1 MNQLLLRVCSALFI
15 VSGLN
20 TIAGLLL
27 RLLAAGMS
35 DESLMAGYIG
45 SIVMGVLGIA
55 AGIASLVKK
64 TPIFLMILSVLSIA
78 MRLFGAVII
87 PYTYSSMGLE
97 TGVILNA
104 FVDNFVDPSL
114 VLCITTFFIGLKKTV
129 VEESG
134 LNLGLLRFCA
144 VIFIVDGANDLLK
157 ILLSYFMKTES
168 GFVQPLSWF
177 SIALVVVS
185 IAVGIFAI
193 AKRNSLVLKVYA
205 LIAFVQILWNTF
217 AYVRE
222 HMFGGFY
229 IGNAIVGLVFNMFF
243 VVGVAT
249 FFVNV
254 EETKFYFQKLKKL
267 FFRRKTL
274 T

>member
-1 MNQLLLRVCSALFI
+1 MNQSLLRVCSALFI

-20 TIAGLLL
+20 TVVGLLL
-27 RLLAAGMS
+27 QLLTAGMS
-35 DESLMAGYIG
+35 DESLMSGYMG

-55 AGIASLVKK
+55 AGTASLAKK

-87 PYTYSSMGLE
+87 PYTYLSMGLG

-267 FFRRKTL
+267 PKIGNLF
-274 T
+274 

>member
-1 MNQLLLRVCSALFI
+1 MNQSLLRVCSALFI

-27 RLLAAGMS
+27 QLLTAGMPN
-35 DESLMAGYIG
+35 ESFTGYIVA
-45 SIVMGVLGIA
+45 ILMGVLGIA
-55 AGIASLVKK
+55 AGVASLVKK
-64 TPIFLMILSVLSIA
+64 TPIFLMALSVLA
-78 MRLFGAVII
+78 LALRLYGAVVI
-87 PYTYSSMGLE
+87 PYTYSSMGLG
-97 TGVILNA
+97 TGAILNA
-104 FVDNFVDPSL
+104 LVNNFVNLSV
-114 VLCITTFFIGLKKTV
+114 VLCITTFFIGLKKTA
-129 VEESG
+129 VEEKG

-157 ILLSYFMKTES
+157 ILLSYFTKTAS
-168 GFVQPLSWF
+168 GFVQSLSWF

-185 IAVGIFAI
+185 IAVGVFAI

-205 LIAFVQILWNTF
+205 LVAFVHILWNTF

-222 HMFGGFY
+222 HMFGGIY
-229 IGNAIVGLVFNMFF
+229 IGNAVIGLVFNTFF
-243 VVGVAT
+243 VVCIAT

-254 EETKFYFQKLKKL
+254 EESKFYLQKLKAL
-267 FFRRKTL
+267 FFKRKNL

>member
-1 MNQLLLRVCSALFI
+1 MNQSLLRVCSAVFI

-27 RLLAAGMS
+27 QLLTAGMS
-35 DESLMAGYIG
+35 DDSLMAGYMG

-78 MRLFGAVII
+78 VRLIGAVVI
-87 PYTYSSMGLE
+87 PYTYSSMGL
-97 TGVILNA
+97 GIGAILNA
-104 FVDNFVDPSL
+104 LVNNFVNLSL
-114 VLCITTFFIGLKKTV
+114 VLCITTFFIGLKKTAI
-129 VEESG
+129 EEKG

-157 ILLSYFMKTES
+157 ILLSYFTKTAS
-168 GFVQPLSWF
+168 GFVQSLSWF

-193 AKRNSLVLKVYA
+193 AKKNSLALKVYA

-222 HMFGGFY
+222 YMFGGIFV
-229 IGNAIVGLVFNMFF
+229 GNAIVGLVFNTFF
-243 VVGVAT
+243 VVCIAT

-267 FFRRKTL
+267 PKIGNLF
-274 T
+274 

>member
-144 VIFIVDGANDLLK
+144 VIFIVDGANDLFK
-157 ILLSYFMKTES
+157 ILLSYFMKTAS

-205 LIAFVQILWNTF
+205 LVAFVQILWNNF